1 MFKKN
6 QSLLKA
12 GCSWYCIILSFVNV
26 GWYLVNAKNIFPYFS
41 FGCLSSLTWY
51 PRVAVQY
58 GTRRTI
64 RTEKIDHK
72 YNNTNDV
79 HRQITNYHPMVSSYR
94 SRSSTVTDSSL
105 IPPSSSASSA
115 AKKSSIWVGVR
126 WKGFPH
132 QNHIILKT
140 LKWIANQM
148 VSGSFL
154 CLWWII
160 SFNIYTKSFVE
171 IKPTCRVD

>member
-1 MFKKN
+1 MSLKSGKKLIN
-6 QSLLKA
+6 MLHPPAL
-12 GCSWYCIILSFVNV
+12 YCKIRLERYIPTVFCEDVVDTVLYFHL
-26 GWYLVNAKNIFPYFS
+26 YFMVNAKNIIPYSS

-51 PRVAVQY
+51 PHGAVQY

-79 HRQITNYHPMVSSYR
+79 HRQITNYHPMVSSSR

-105 IPPSSSASSA
+105 IPPSSFASSA

-126 WKGFPH
+126 
-132 QNHIILKT
+132 
-140 LKWIANQM
+140 
-148 VSGSFL
+148 
-154 CLWWII
+154 
-160 SFNIYTKSFVE
+160 
-171 IKPTCRVD
+171 